1 MRRLAGIVVLSLLI
15 FLGPIRAQDDPKKG
29 EPPVSSQLAQ
39 GMVEI
44 LKQEIELR
52 PDQVDKVSAVLEK
65 GMAHLLDNLAA
76 RANGEDRDDDLIKD
90 EILGGLKD
98 VLDEGQRKELEV
110 LVKEFESGSG
120 RFELGPP
127 EELDPFDELDPMAPP
142 SERKLDVTKA
152 DLWFEPDLPTT
163 ERLTLKVDNILILS
177 ENERKVVLPRVIAVL
192 EARRALRDVRHE
204 QRRGLGVA
212 VHGGAREDEVK
223 ERLHGFRARTAEL
236 EKTLARV
243 EEQLREVLT
252 LEQEARLV
260 AIGILD

>member
-1 MRRLAGIVVLSLLI
+1 MRRLAGILVLSSLL
-15 FLGPIRAQDDPKKG
+15 FLGPIRAQDDPKKQD
-29 EPPVSSQLAQ
+29 PPMSSQLAQ

-65 GMAHLLDNLAA
+65 GMAHLLDNLGA
-76 RANGEDRDDDLIKD
+76 RANGEDPDDDIVKD
-90 EILGGLKD
+90 EILGGLRD

-127 EELDPFDELDPMAPP
+127 DELDPIDELDPMAPAP
-142 SERKLDVTKA
+142 ERKLDVGKA

-177 ENERKVVLPRVIAVL
+177 EDERKVVLPRVIAVL
-192 EARRALRDVRHE
+192 EARRKLRDGRHE
-204 QRRGLGVA
+204 QRHGLGIA
-212 VHGGAREDEVK
+212 LHGGARDDEVK
-223 ERLHGFRARTAEL
+223 ERLHGFRARTADL
-236 EKTLARV
+236 EKDLARA
-243 EEQLREVLT
+243 EEQLREILT

>member
-1 MRRLAGIVVLSLLI
+1 M
-15 FLGPIRAQDDPKKG
+15 
-29 EPPVSSQLAQ
+29 SSQLAQ

-52 PDQVDKVSAVLEK
+52 PEQVDKVSAVLEK

-76 RANGEDRDDDLIKD
+76 RENGEDRDDDVIRD
-90 EILGGLKD
+90 EILGGLRD

-127 EELDPFDELDPMAPP
+127 EELDPMDELDPMAPAP
-142 SERKLDVTKA
+142 ERKLDLAKA
-152 DLWFEPDLPTT
+152 DLWFQPDLPTT
-163 ERLTLKVDNILILS
+163 ERLTVKVDNILILS
-177 ENERKVVLPRVIAVL
+177 EDERKVVLPRVIAVL
-192 EARRALRDVRHE
+192 DARRALRDVRHE

-212 VHGGAREDEVK
+212 IHGGAKEDEVK
-223 ERLHGFRARTAEL
+223 ERLHAFRARTVAL
-236 EKTLARV
+236 EKDLERA
-243 EEQLREVLT
+243 EGQLREILT